1 MDYKI
6 EDINLQAKLE
16 ELNLKIPSTLTF
28 FPENIEEV
36 KQKEDFVFTDS
47 MLDLNK
53 IFRQE
58 NLDITVLGTDTELY
72 RTRKNADIY
81 LPAIFFSLS
90 LVTENPSIVSIS
102 LNVLSNYIY
111 DLCKGSFGKKTA
123 KVEFYIETEK
133 EGKIRRISYSGDSEG
148 LKDLS
153 KIIKAMK

>member
-1 MDYKI
+1 MGYKI
-6 EDINLQAKLE
+6 EDINLQAKLK
-16 ELNLKIPSTLTF
+16 ELNLKLSSILTF

-36 KQKEDFVFTDS
+36 KQKENFVFTDS

-58 NLDITVLGTDTELY
+58 NLDIAVLGTDTELY
-72 RTRKNADIY
+72 RTRKDADIY

-111 DLCKGSFGKKTA
+111 DLCKGSFDKKTA
-123 KVEFYIETEK
+123 KVDFYIETEE
-133 EGKIRRISYSGDSEG
+133 EGKVKRISYSGDSEG
-148 LKDLS
+148 LKDLPE
-153 KIIKAMK
+153 IIKAMK

>member
-16 ELNLKIPSTLTF
+16 ELNLKLPSTLTF

-72 RTRKNADIY
+72 RTRKMQIFIY
-81 LPAIFFSLS
+81 LQSF
-90 LVTENPSIVSIS
+90 LV
-102 LNVLSNYIY
+102 
-111 DLCKGSFGKKTA
+111 FH
-123 KVEFYIETEK
+123 
-133 EGKIRRISYSGDSEG
+133 
-148 LKDLS
+148 
-153 KIIKAMK
+153 